1 MAECKDCGISLTYS
15 NSLATE
21 RCNKCHG
28 AWLKNSVETN
38 SAENTK
44 SDLVA
49 DPMQYLK
56 VKQIDFE
63 EKVTIDGKRSPRP
76 IDVFSLGRLTL
87 FGMVRLCARQG
98 VPGELISEGVA
109 TA

>member
-1 MAECKDCGISLTYS
+1 MIGLGTGVRVY
-15 NSLATE
+15 
-21 RCNKCHG
+21 R
-28 AWLKNSVETN
+28 
-38 SAENTK
+38 
-44 SDLVA
+44 
-49 DPMQYLK
+49 
-56 VKQIDFE
+56 
-63 EKVTIDGKRSPRP
+63 KRSPRP

>member
-1 MAECKDCGISLTYS
+1 MSTDPSFTVNRGETLMAALTS
-15 NSLATE
+15 E
-21 RCNKCHG
+21 RR
-28 AWLKNSVETN
+28 
-38 SAENTK
+38 
-44 SDLVA
+44 
-49 DPMQYLK
+49 
-56 VKQIDFE
+56 FFR
-63 EKVTIDGKRSPRP
+63 KRSPRP

>member
-1 MAECKDCGISLTYS
+1 MVLSRKEELAIIALGQWKGTNSS
-15 NSLATE
+15 VSSLAE
-21 RCNKCHG
+21 DKAIFNIASQVIR
-28 AWLKNSVETN
+28 
-38 SAENTK
+38 
-44 SDLVA
+44 
-49 DPMQYLK
+49 
-56 VKQIDFE
+56 
-63 EKVTIDGKRSPRP
+63 KRSPRP

>member
-1 MAECKDCGISLTYS
+1 MLCQ
-15 NSLATE
+15 
-21 RCNKCHG
+21 NKRPPPR
-28 AWLKNSVETN
+28 ET
-38 SAENTK
+38 
-44 SDLVA
+44 
-49 DPMQYLK
+49 DP
-56 VKQIDFE
+56 VIR
-63 EKVTIDGKRSPRP
+63 KRSPRP

>member
-1 MAECKDCGISLTYS
+1 LGSLPHPAS
-15 NSLATE
+15 SPSG
-21 RCNKCHG
+21 R
-28 AWLKNSVETN
+28 
-38 SAENTK
+38 
-44 SDLVA
+44 
-49 DPMQYLK
+49 
-56 VKQIDFE
+56 
-63 EKVTIDGKRSPRP
+63 KRSPRP

>member
-1 MAECKDCGISLTYS
+1 MNEHPIWHYVTAAEGRFRALSDQVWAIPETCYG
-15 NSLATE
+15 E
-21 RCNKCHG
+21 VKC
-28 AWLKNSVETN
+28 
-38 SAENTK
+38 
-44 SDLVA
+44 
-49 DPMQYLK
+49 
-56 VKQIDFE
+56 
-63 EKVTIDGKRSPRP
+63 KRSPRP

>member
-1 MAECKDCGISLTYS
+1 MNFTQLRRLSIAALAFVLSFGAQTQAQVTLGELHIRNGLYTFSDRM
-15 NSLATE
+15 NS
-21 RCNKCHG
+21 
-28 AWLKNSVETN
+28 
-38 SAENTK
+38 
-44 SDLVA
+44 
-49 DPMQYLK
+49 
-56 VKQIDFE
+56 
-63 EKVTIDGKRSPRP
+63 KRSPRP